1 MVEHL
6 ADYLHIPGVLGSLH
20 YFWKRLVI
28 GPRTDHV
35 CVLEAMEV
43 TTLLHASL
51 HSFRRRF
58 TVGLRDL
65 LVYPLLDR
73 IHELDW
79 AHTLAPRVVL
89 WLCDIWLVLFLDA
102 VDFGNPSLLLFAERL
117 DARFYFRQV
126 PWGAEGS
133 WHLFDL

>member
-6 ADYLHIPGVLGSLH
+6 ADYFHVPGVLGPLH
-20 YFWKRLVI
+20 NVGQGFVI

-35 CVLEAMEV
+35 GILEAMEV

-51 HSFRRRF
+51 HSFCRRF
-58 TVGLRDL
+58 PIGLRNL
-65 LVYPLLDR
+65 LIYPLFDR

-79 AHTLAPRVVL
+79 AHALAPRVVL

-102 VDFGNPSLLLFAERL
+102 VDFGHPSLLLLAERL
-117 DARFYFRQV
+117 DTRLNF
-126 PWGAEGS
+126 
-133 WHLFDL
+133 